1 MSLIQAERG
10 NRRGEVQFAR
20 GMSPPGDLAN
30 LSRAE
35 LEALIMKLLGEVAE
49 LKRVVM
55 EQRDEIARLK
65 GLKSRP
71 DIKPSGMDDATTPKP
86 SRHGRHR
93 RRGKSAPR
101 VAAKVGCCVRTY
113 RRARG
118 SKDMTPSSSR
128 TWCCA
133 PR

>member
-1 MSLIQAERG
+1 
-10 NRRGEVQFAR
+10 
-20 GMSPPGDLAN
+20 
-30 LSRAE
+30 
-35 LEALIMKLLGEVAE
+35 VA
-49 LKRVVM
+49 

-65 GLKSRP
+65 RLKGRP

-86 SRHGRHR
+86 PRHGKRR

-101 VAAKVGCCVRTY
+101 VSIESRVLRVDAPAGSRFKAAP
-113 RRARG
+113 
-118 SKDMTPSSSR
+118 PSSSR